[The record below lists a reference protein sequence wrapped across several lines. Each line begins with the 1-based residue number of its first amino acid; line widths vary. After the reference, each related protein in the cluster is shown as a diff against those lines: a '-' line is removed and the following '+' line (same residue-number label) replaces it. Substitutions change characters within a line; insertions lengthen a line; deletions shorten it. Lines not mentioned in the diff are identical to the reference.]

1 MWDLK
6 VDPDERNPAP
16 LGDQGPGPALLGTLC
31 ADIDALHK
39 LAPPAVDPTLTA
51 ALKAMGSASEEEA
64 PAEALP
70 TPEPGG
76 L

>member
-1 MWDLK
+1 MWDLN

-16 LGDQGPGPALLGTLC
+16 LGTEGPGPGLLQTLC
-31 ADIDALHK
+31 TDLDALPQ
-39 LAPPAVDPTLTA
+39 LAAPAVDPTLTA
-51 ALKAMGSASEEEA
+51 ALKAMGYASDEEA

-70 TPEPGG
+70 TPDAGG